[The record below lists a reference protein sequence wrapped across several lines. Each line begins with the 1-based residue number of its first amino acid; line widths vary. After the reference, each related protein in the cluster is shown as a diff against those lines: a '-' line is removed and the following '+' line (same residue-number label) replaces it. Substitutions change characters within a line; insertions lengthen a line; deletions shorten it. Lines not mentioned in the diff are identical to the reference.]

1 MTFSQLRDKDV
12 INVPDGRKLGK
23 PIDLA
28 FCENAMIEAIVV
40 PGPSS
45 IWNCLSREREGCAIP
60 GIAYAALGTM
70 SFLWIWTQIS
80 GTSNKIFPA
89 IPAKFSADAISC
101 AQSHPGHTQYRRR
114 ALNALR
120 CLRAAKEIVQHYP
133 FSNQKFI

>member
-60 GIAYAALGTM
+60 WNRIRRIGDDVILVD
-70 SFLWIWTQIS
+70 L
-80 GTSNKIFPA
+80 
-89 IPAKFSADAISC
+89 DA
-101 AQSHPGHTQYRRR
+101 
-114 ALNALR
+114 N
-120 CLRAAKEIVQHYP
+120 
-133 FSNQKFI
+133 FWNQQ